1 MTRVAFLPGDG
12 IGREVLPAART
23 VLEAAG
29 FKPEWV
35 ELPVGWDEWRRN
47 GDALPAATVAAMR
60 KTEAAFFG
68 AITSKGPA
76 EAQKELAPTLQGK
89 GLLYASP
96 ILRLRKIFDLST
108 NIRPTRTFEGNPNN
122 LRGAVD
128 MVVFREN
135 TEDVY
140 AEVEAH
146 PTPATLVDA
155 WRHAGARAED
165 LPAPGPD
172 TAMTARVITRK
183 RTEAI
188 VRAAFDYA
196 AKNKRRGV
204 TLLEKANVMRKTGGL
219 VLETF
224 RTVAAQFPKIDSEEL
239 QIDAACALCVRDPRR
254 FDVVV
259 ATNLFGDIFSDLAA
273 EVAGGLGLAP
283 SANIGAKYAIFEPV
297 HGSAPDIA
305 GKGIANP
312 VAAILTGALLA
323 RHLGE
328 AAVADRIESAVS
340 SWFKTGPFTADLG
353 GTARTLE
360 AAQGIMRI
368 LHEPRLRANT
378 ATNVMKK
385 GAL

>member
-12 IGREVLPAART
+12 IGREVLPAARR

-35 ELPVGWDEWRRN
+35 ELPVGWDEWRRS
-47 GDALPAATVAAMR
+47 GDALPATTLAAMR
-60 KTEAAFFG
+60 KTDAAFFG

-76 EAQKELAPTLQGK
+76 EAERELDPSLRGK
-89 GLLYASP
+89 GIRYASP
-96 ILRLRKIFDLST
+96 ILRLRKAFDLAT
-108 NIRPTRTFEGNPNN
+108 NIRPTQTFEGNPNN
-122 LRGAVD
+122 IRGAID
-128 MVVFREN
+128 MVIFREN

-146 PTPATLVDA
+146 PTPSELIEA
-155 WRHAGARAED
+155 WRKAGARSED
-165 LPAPGPD
+165 LPAAGAD
-172 TAMTARVITRK
+172 TAMTARVITRR
-183 RTEAI
+183 RTESI

-196 AKNKRRGV
+196 AKNNRRRV

-219 VLETF
+219 VQEIFRKVATEHPRLET
-224 RTVAAQFPKIDSEEL
+224 EEL

-273 EVAGGLGLAP
+273 EIAGGLGLAP
-283 SANIGAKYAIFEPV
+283 SANIGAKYALFEPV

-305 GKGIANP
+305 GKGVANP

-323 RHLGE
+323 RHLGDPGVAHRVE
-328 AAVADRIESAVS
+328 AAVAA
-340 SWFKTGPFTADLG
+340 WFKTGPLTADLG
-353 GTARTLE
+353 GGASTDDVTEKIATSLGR
-360 AAQGIMRI
+360 
-368 LHEPRLRANT
+368 RANT
-378 ATNVMKK
+378 ATNVVKNRR
-385 GAL
+385 G